1 VKALHF
7 LPYIRAFEAVARI
20 GSVRQAA
27 DELGL
32 SPGAVSL
39 QLRRLSETTGLTLL
53 EKSGRNI
60 RLTAAGREFAQTV
73 SHAIG
78 NLAAAVEDGTDR
90 RLESHQRKLT
100 VGLPPALAIAWMAGL
115 LVQFAGARGVTDLSM
130 RNCIRASDVVW
141 DDVDLAVVY
150 DNPPFDGLWWQA
162 VSDVKLRTVCSPLLF
177 PRLEGPLRERKL
189 RDVTLLHEDDGRE
202 WTRWSAASRIS
213 LEGSRSVRVQS
224 VAIAVASALQ
234 GQGIALV
241 SDVLTRSYLYEGRLI
256 QPFPTAIPASAG
268 YYLLCPTEKAEEPL
282 IQAFANQIA
291 AHLRGERSGDKQAQ

>member
-1 VKALHF
+1 MKALHF
-7 LPYIRAFEAVARI
+7 LPYIRVFEAVARI

-60 RLTAAGREFAQTV
+60 RLTTAGRDFAQTV

-78 NLAAAVEDGTDR
+78 NLAVAVENNAER
-90 RLESHQRKLT
+90 QLENQQTKLT
-100 VGLPPALAIAWMAGL
+100 VALPPALAIAWMASL
-115 LVQFAGARGVTDLSM
+115 LMQFADARGVSDLAM
-130 RNCIRASDVVW
+130 RSCIRASDVQW

-150 DNPPFDGLWWQA
+150 DNPPFNGLWWQV
-162 VSDVKLRTVCSPLLF
+162 VSDVKLRTICSPLLF
-177 PRLEGPLRERKL
+177 PRLEGSHRDRKL

-202 WTRWSAASRIS
+202 WSRWAAAARIS
-213 LEGSRSVRVQS
+213 LEGSRSVRVPS
-224 VAIAVASALQ
+224 VAVAVASALQ

-241 SDVLTRSYLYEGRLI
+241 SDVLTRSYLQEGRLI
-256 QPFPTAIPASAG
+256 QPFATAIPASAG
-268 YYLLCPTEKAEEPL
+268 YYLLCPTEKAEAPL
-282 IQAFANQIA
+282 IQALAHQIA
-291 AHLRGERSGDKQAQ
+291 AHLRGD

>member
-1 VKALHF
+1 MKALHF
-7 LPYIRAFEAVARI
+7 LPYLRAFEAVARI

-60 RLTAAGREFAQTV
+60 RLTAAGRDFAQTV

-78 NLAAAVEDGTDR
+78 NLAVAVENGAER
-90 RLESHQRKLT
+90 QLENHRKKLT
-100 VGLPPALAIAWMAGL
+100 VALPPALAIAWMAGL
-115 LVQFAGARGVTDLSM
+115 LVQFADTRGLTDLTM
-130 RNCIRASDVVW
+130 RSCIRASDVLW
-141 DDVDLAVVY
+141 DDVDLAIVY
-150 DNPPFDGLWWQA
+150 DNPPFDRLWWQV
-162 VSDVKLRTVCSPLLF
+162 VSDVKLRTICSPLLF
-177 PRLEGPLRERKL
+177 PRLEGSHRDRKL

-202 WTRWSAASRIS
+202 WTRWSAAARIS
-213 LEGSRSVRVQS
+213 LEGSRSVRVPS
-224 VAIAVASALQ
+224 VAVAVASALQ

-241 SDVLTRSYLYEGRLI
+241 SDVLTRSYLQEGRLI

-282 IQAFANQIA
+282 IQALAHQIA
-291 AHLRGERSGDKQAQ
+291 VHLRGD

>member
-1 VKALHF
+1 MKALHF

-60 RLTAAGREFAQTV
+60 KLTAAGREFAQTV

-100 VGLPPALAIAWMAGL
+100 VSLPPALAIAWMAGL

-141 DDVDLAVVY
+141 DDVDLAVV
-150 DNPPFDGLWWQA
+150 
-162 VSDVKLRTVCSPLLF
+162 
-177 PRLEGPLRERKL
+177 
-189 RDVTLLHEDDGRE
+189 
-202 WTRWSAASRIS
+202 
-213 LEGSRSVRVQS
+213 
-224 VAIAVASALQ
+224 
-234 GQGIALV
+234 
-241 SDVLTRSYLYEGRLI
+241 
-256 QPFPTAIPASAG
+256 
-268 YYLLCPTEKAEEPL
+268 
-282 IQAFANQIA
+282 
-291 AHLRGERSGDKQAQ
+291 

>member
-1 VKALHF
+1 MKALHF
-7 LPYIRAFEAVARI
+7 LPYLRAFEAVARI

-60 RLTAAGREFAQTV
+60 RLTAAGRDFAQTV
-73 SHAIG
+73 SHAMG
-78 NLAAAVEDGTDR
+78 NLAVAVENGAER
-90 RLESHQRKLT
+90 QLENHQKKLT
-100 VGLPPALAIAWMAGL
+100 VALPPALAIAWMAGL
-115 LVQFAGARGVTDLSM
+115 LVQFADARGVSDLAM
-130 RNCIRASDVVW
+130 RSCIRASDVLW
-141 DDVDLAVVY
+141 DDVDLAIVY
-150 DNPPFDGLWWQA
+150 DNPPFDGLWWQV
-162 VSDVKLRTVCSPLLF
+162 VSDVKLRTICSPLLF
-177 PRLEGPLRERKL
+177 PRLEGSHRDRKL

-213 LEGSRSVRVQS
+213 LEGSRSVRVPS
-224 VAIAVASALQ
+224 VAVAVASALQ

-241 SDVLTRSYLYEGRLI
+241 SDVLTRSYLQEGRLI

-282 IQAFANQIA
+282 IQALAHQIA
-291 AHLRGERSGDKQAQ
+291 AHLRGD

>member
-1 VKALHF
+1 MKALHF
-7 LPYIRAFEAVARI
+7 LPYLRAFEAVARI

-39 QLRRLSETTGLTLL
+39 QLRRLAETTGLTLL

-60 RLTAAGREFAQTV
+60 RLTAAGRDFAQTV

-78 NLAAAVEDGTDR
+78 NLVVAVENGAER
-90 RLESHQRKLT
+90 QLENHQKKLT
-100 VGLPPALAIAWMAGL
+100 VALPPALAIAWMAGL
-115 LVQFAGARGVTDLSM
+115 LVQFADARGVSDLAMHS
-130 RNCIRASDVVW
+130 CIRASDVLW

-150 DNPPFDGLWWQA
+150 DNPPFDGLWWQV
-162 VSDVKLRTVCSPLLF
+162 VSDVKLKTICSPLLF
-177 PRLEGPLRERKL
+177 PRLEGSHRDRKL

-213 LEGSRSVRVQS
+213 LEGSRSVRVPS
-224 VAIAVASALQ
+224 VAVAVASALQ

-241 SDVLTRSYLYEGRLI
+241 SDVLTRSYLQEGRLI

-282 IQAFANQIA
+282 IQALAHQIA
-291 AHLRGERSGDKQAQ
+291 AHLRGD